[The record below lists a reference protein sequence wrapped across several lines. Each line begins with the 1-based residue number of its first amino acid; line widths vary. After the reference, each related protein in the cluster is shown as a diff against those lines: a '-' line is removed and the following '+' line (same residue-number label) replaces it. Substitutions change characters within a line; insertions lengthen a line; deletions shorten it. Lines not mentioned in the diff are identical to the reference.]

1 MSTFAKQAELQD
13 AEKIAAF
20 LDHVGTE
27 PEALALGAG
36 GTLARDA
43 SEVRARIEQRAA
55 DGGTTFV
62 AIMQRPRKKG
72 GDKVVG
78 LLELRRSGPP
88 KAHGCAEL
96 TMMVDPECVDQ
107 HIEHELLRRAVTVAE
122 DDQSIDV
129 LMCFVGRDCAQ
140 ASRLCGRF
148 GLDATD
154 ADLAPIAVD
163 GMSGSTPEAAHDA
176 ADGATVMLRG
186 LHRAM
191 HKEGAA
197 LFYLTDVLDAL
208 DSTNDRVSWI
218 ACRETGELRCLMDEC
233 CDEADEEDEEEE
245 PLDSVEA
252 VRTWLPLPDQFEL
265 NDWSTMCDF
274 ADLQDGELR
283 NALVDT
289 LHRRGAYGRFRDQCA
304 RHGLLLD
311 YYALRDQHRRRIA
324 IDWLEDNG
332 CEWTEGRRP
341 QTKDRYAEPA

>member
-1 MSTFAKQAELQD
+1 
-13 AEKIAAF
+13 
-20 LDHVGTE
+20 
-27 PEALALGAG
+27 
-36 GTLARDA
+36 
-43 SEVRARIEQRAA
+43 
-55 DGGTTFV
+55 
-62 AIMQRPRKKG
+62 
-72 GDKVVG
+72 
-78 LLELRRSGPP
+78 
-88 KAHGCAEL
+88 
-96 TMMVDPECVDQ
+96 
-107 HIEHELLRRAVTVAE
+107 
-122 DDQSIDV
+122 
-129 LMCFVGRDCAQ
+129 
-140 ASRLCGRF
+140 
-148 GLDATD
+148 
-154 ADLAPIAVD
+154 
-163 GMSGSTPEAAHDA
+163 MSGSTPEAAHDA